1 MIRFLFRPYAISLLL
16 AWPMCWAQ
24 TTELSGAPPVLP
36 LEEAIRTTFKDNR
49 QLQTTQLDVSKAEQ
63 ATAELATSR
72 YPIFDVGILSGVALN
87 PIQLTIPEGTIGIV
101 PGIGPLP
108 AHDADITTPRRITA
122 VVHASIAQ
130 PLSQLY
136 KIGLGLRASRIGE
149 AFARENLGQKRQE
162 TAQQVRQAY
171 YQMAQTQAQLA
182 SAETSLRYLTELG
195 ALMEHRRSEEAVLR
209 SDVLSVSAKTSQQRY
224 QLLTLRD
231 DLETQKEAFNRMLG
245 RDLNVAFSVEL
256 LATPAFEELDLAA
269 ARSKALE
276 QRPEVRKAKLQ
287 VEKADLDIR
296 RERAEYL
303 PDLSLQVSYLSF
315 ANISFAP
322 QNFSSAGFLFSWQ
335 PFDWGRKHHK
345 LEQLR
350 STAKQADLAR
360 TETGQQVLLE
370 VGAQYRKLAEA
381 RALLEA
387 QTAVQESEREKLRVV
402 MQRFEQKAALTA
414 DVLQQ
419 QAALA
424 QADSQLSQA
433 VAGFWTAKASF
444 HRALGE
450 E

>member
-16 AWPMCWAQ
+16 AWPMCRAQ